1 MNAHPLAGAS
11 LEQGDSDR
19 LRARRQ
25 RRDRVAHRVIMLGGL
40 SVVAAM
46 LLILGYLLW
55 AVLPLAAA
63 PEMRTASLGVQAAW
77 SEGAGETRLLAVDER
92 GDLALRLTRDGA
104 LRFFRLPGGE
114 TVAEERLPLAA
125 GETVH
130 RARAIDADPGRVAV
144 ATSAGQIFLFSY
156 DFDRQPA
163 PPDALP
169 PVTVEF
175 ALGYGGEGRFFS
187 RRPIEDLDYD
197 DAQDRL
203 LIAALAGGELVVEQ
217 AEKRTDFLTGQV
229 RLESSLA
236 RRTLGFTP
244 RGVVLDGNHRWVTV
258 GDVAGQLHRF
268 ALPDLEPLDVLDLQ
282 RGQLTALRGLAGGVS
297 LLVGWADGAIS
308 QVFPVRDDDPADGA
322 YRLQHIRDFEAL
334 DAPVVQLLPEGRRR
348 GFAAVSETGALGL
361 YHSTAGTQV
370 LETQLPGSATVAL
383 AFPPRADQL
392 YQLDASGELARLRIH
407 NPHPEVSF
415 ATLWR
420 AVWYENYPEP
430 GFTWQSTAANDDF
443 EPKFSLTPLA
453 LGTFKASLYAMLFAV
468 PVALLG
474 ATYTA
479 VFMAPALRRKV
490 KPAIELMAALP
501 TVILGFLAGLWLAPF
516 IEENLAGL
524 FSLLLLVPLGL
535 LLFAYGWSAS
545 GLKQRFPGLRGW
557 EPLLLIPVLVAL
569 AALALWLAGP
579 LQQLLVGG
587 DLREWL
593 SQEAGISYDQRN
605 AIIVGIAMGFSII
618 PIIFSIAEDAL
629 YAVPT
634 TLSDGSLALGATRW
648 QSLIR
653 IVLPTAS
660 PGIFSGLMIGLGRAV
675 GETMIV
681 LMATGNTPIMGWSAF
696 EGMRTLAANIAI
708 EMPESSVASTHFR
721 VLFLS
726 ALVLF
731 VFTFV
736 VNTVAE
742 VIRQR
747 LRERYA
753 SL

>member
-1 MNAHPLAGAS
+1 
-11 LEQGDSDR
+11 
-19 LRARRQ
+19 
-25 RRDRVAHRVIMLGGL
+25 
-40 SVVAAM
+40 
-46 LLILGYLLW
+46 
-55 AVLPLAAA
+55 
-63 PEMRTASLGVQAAW
+63 
-77 SEGAGETRLLAVDER
+77 
-92 GDLALRLTRDGA
+92 
-104 LRFFRLPGGE
+104 
-114 TVAEERLPLAA
+114 
-125 GETVH
+125 
-130 RARAIDADPGRVAV
+130 
-144 ATSAGQIFLFSY
+144 
-156 DFDRQPA
+156 
-163 PPDALP
+163 
-169 PVTVEF
+169 
-175 ALGYGGEGRFFS
+175 
-187 RRPIEDLDYD
+187 
-197 DAQDRL
+197 
-203 LIAALAGGELVVEQ
+203 LIAVLAGGELVVEQ
-217 AEKRTDFLTGQV
+217 AEKRTDFLTGET
-229 RLESSLA
+229 RLESTLA
-236 RRTLGFTP
+236 RRNLGFDH

-258 GDVAGQLHRF
+258 GDADGRLHRF
-268 ALPDLEPLDVLDLQ
+268 ALPRLEPLGVLDLE
-282 RGQLTALRGLAGGVS
+282 RGQLTALRGLLGGVS
-297 LLVGWADGAIS
+297 LLVGWADGTIS
-308 QVFPVRDDDPADGA
+308 QVFPVRNADNDYA
-322 YRLQHIRDFEAL
+322 LQHVRDFEGL
-334 DAPVVQLLPEGRRR
+334 DAPIAELLPEGRRR
-348 GFAAVSETGALGL
+348 GFAAVSETGRLGL
-361 YHSTAGTQV
+361 YHSTAGRKL
-370 LETQLPGSATVAL
+370 LEHQLAGTAAAAL

-392 YQLDASGELARLRIH
+392 LKLDRAGDLTRLHID
-407 NPHPEVSF
+407 NPHPEVSL

-430 GFTWQSTAANDDF
+430 RFIWQSTAANDDF

-453 LGTFKASLYAMLFAV
+453 VGTLKASLYAMLFAV

-501 TVILGFLAGLWLAPF
+501 TVILGFLAGLWLAPL
-516 IEENLAGL
+516 IEENLAA
-524 FSLLLLVPLGL
+524 LLILVLLVPLGL
-535 LLFAYGWSAS
+535 LTFSYLWTTSD
-545 GLKQRFPGLRGW
+545 LKRRFPGLRGW
-557 EPLLLIPVLVAL
+557 EPLLLIPVIIGL
-569 AALALWLAGP
+569 AALALWLESP
-579 LQQLLVGG
+579 LEQLLVGG

-648 QSLIR
+648 QTLVR

-731 VFTFV
+731 VFTFF

-742 VIRQR
+742 LIRQR
-747 LRERYA
+747 LRDRYA

>member
-1 MNAHPLAGAS
+1 MNAHPLSGVS
-11 LEQGDSDR
+11 LKPGDSDR

-25 RRDRVAHRVIMLGGL
+25 RRDRIAHRVIMLGGL

-55 AVLPLAAA
+55 VVLPLAGA
-63 PEMRTASLGVQAAW
+63 PEAQAERLGVKPAW
-77 SEGAGETRLLAVDER
+77 SEEAGETRLFAVDER
-92 GDLALRLTRDGA
+92 GDLGLRLARDGSF
-104 LRFFRLPGGE
+104 RFFRLPGGE
-114 TVAEERLPLAA
+114 VVAEERLPL
-125 GETVH
+125 GPEETVR
-130 RARAIDADPGRVAV
+130 RARAADADPGRVAV
-144 ATSAGQIFLFSY
+144 ATSAGRVFLVSY

-163 PPDALP
+163 APGALP
-169 PVTVEF
+169 PVAVAFTV
-175 ALGYGGEGRFFS
+175 AYGGEGRFFS
-187 RRPIEDLDYD
+187 RRAIDDLDYD

-203 LIAALAGGELVVEQ
+203 LIAVLAGGELVVEQ
-217 AEKRTDFLTGQV
+217 AEKRTDFLTGEV
-229 RLESSLA
+229 RLESGLA
-236 RRTLGFTP
+236 RRNLGFTP

-258 GDVAGQLHRF
+258 GDATGRLHRF
-268 ALPDLEPLDVLDLQ
+268 VLPGLEPLDGLDLE
-282 RGQLTALRGLAGGVS
+282 RGELTALQGLAGGVS
-297 LLVGWADGAIS
+297 LLVGWADGSIS
-308 QVFPVRDDDPADGA
+308 QVFPVRDDDPAGGT
-322 YRLQHIRDFEAL
+322 YTLQHIRDFDAL
-334 DAPVVQLLPEGRRR
+334 DAPVTHLLPESRRR
-348 GFAAVSETGALGL
+348 GFAAVSERGALGL
-361 YHSTAGTQV
+361 YHSTAGRQV
-370 LETQLPGSATVAL
+370 LETTLPGSATAAL

-392 YQLDASGELARLRIH
+392 LQLDVTGELTRIRID

-415 ATLWR
+415 STLWR
-420 AVWYENYPEP
+420 AVWYENYPAP
-430 GFTWQSTAANDDF
+430 GYTWQSTAANDDF

-524 FSLLLLVPLGL
+524 FSLMLLVPAGL
-535 LLFAYGWSAS
+535 LAFAYLWHAS
-545 GLKQRFPGLRGW
+545 GLKQRFSGLRGW
-557 EPLLLIPVLVAL
+557 EPLLLIPVMIGL
-569 AALALWLAGP
+569 AVLALWLAGP
-579 LQQLLVGG
+579 LQQALVGG

>member
-1 MNAHPLAGAS
+1 MTTHPLAGVTAKR
-11 LEQGDSDR
+11 GDAAR
-19 LRARRQ
+19 FHARRQ
-25 RRDRVAHRVIMLGGL
+25 RRDRMAHRVIMLGGL
-40 SVVAAM
+40 GVVAAM

-55 AVLPLAAA
+55 AVLPLAGSPEAREEALGASPAWGEAA
-63 PEMRTASLGVQAAW
+63 E
-77 SEGAGETRLLAVDER
+77 ETRLLAVDER
-92 GDLALRLTRDGA
+92 GDLGLRLTTDGG
-104 LRFFRLPGGE
+104 LRFFRLPEGDLIRQ
-114 TVAEERLPLAA
+114 ERLPLGEGEAVRVAKTANGRSGALAA
-125 GETVH
+125 G
-130 RARAIDADPGRVAV
+130 
-144 ATSAGQIFLFSY
+144 TSEGQVFLLSY
-156 DFDRQPA
+156 DFDRQPTQ
-163 PPDALP
+163 PGTRP
-169 PVTVEF
+169 PVEADY
-175 ALGYGGEGRFFS
+175 ALAYGGEPRFFA
-187 RRPIEDLDYD
+187 RAPIDDLDYAD
-197 DAQDRL
+197 TQDRL
-203 LIAALAGGELVVEQ
+203 LLAVLAGSELIVEQ
-217 AEKRTDFLTGQV
+217 AEKRTDFLTGES
-229 RLESSLA
+229 RLESILA
-236 RRTLGFTP
+236 RKKLLFTP

-258 GDVAGQLHRF
+258 GDAGGRLHRF
-268 ALPDLEPLDVLDLQ
+268 ALPGLEPLGALEFE
-282 RGQLTALRGLAGGVS
+282 RGELTALNGLLGGVS
-297 LLVGWADGAIS
+297 LLVGWADGTIS
-308 QVFPVRDDDPADGA
+308 QVFPVRGADNG
-322 YRLQHIRDFEAL
+322 YSLEHVRDFTGL
-334 DAPVVQLLPEGRRR
+334 GAPITQLLPEGRRR
-348 GFAAVSETGALGL
+348 GFAAVSGTGRLGL
-361 YHSTAGTQV
+361 YHSTAGRQV
-370 LETQLPGSATVAL
+370 LERALPGASTVAL

-392 YQLDASGELARLRIH
+392 LQLDALGNLSRLRID
-407 NPHPEVSF
+407 NPHPEVSL

-430 GFTWQSTAANDDF
+430 RFIWQSTAANDDF

-453 LGTFKASLYAMLFAV
+453 IGTFKASLYAMLFAV

-524 FSLLLLVPLGL
+524 LSLAVVVPLGL
-535 LLFAYGWSAS
+535 LAFAYFWAAS

-557 EPLLLIPVLVAL
+557 EPLLLVPVIIGLSM
-569 AALALWLAGP
+569 LALWLASP
-579 LQQLLVGG
+579 LQELLVGG

-593 SQEAGISYDQRN
+593 SQEAGMSYDQRN

-648 QSLIR
+648 QSLVR

-742 VIRQR
+742 LIRQR

>member
-1 MNAHPLAGAS
+1 
-11 LEQGDSDR
+11 
-19 LRARRQ
+19 
-25 RRDRVAHRVIMLGGL
+25 MLGGL
-40 SVVAAM
+40 TVVAAM
-46 LLILGYLLW
+46 VLILGYLVW
-55 AVLPLAAA
+55 AVLPLAGA
-63 PEMRTASLGVQAAW
+63 PGVQEESLGREAAW
-77 SEGAGETRLLAVDER
+77 SESAPATRLLAVDER
-92 GDLALRLTRDGA
+92 GDLALRLTRDGE
-104 LRFFRLPGGE
+104 LNFFSLPEGGL
-114 TVAEERLPLAA
+114 TAQERLPLAEDEVVRVA
-125 GETVH
+125 TPADR
-130 RARAIDADPGRVAV
+130 RAGRVAV
-144 ATSAGQIFLFSY
+144 GTSSGQVLLFTY
-156 DFDRQPA
+156 DYDRQPTQ
-163 PPDALP
+163 PGTRP
-169 PVTVEF
+169 PVDVEF
-175 ALGYGGEGRFFS
+175 AVAYGGERRFFS
-187 RRPIEDLDYD
+187 RFPVEALAYD
-197 DAQDRL
+197 DDQDRFV
-203 LIAALAGGELVVEQ
+203 IAALAGPELVVEL
-217 AEKRTDFLTGQV
+217 AEKRIDFLTQET
-229 RLESSLA
+229 RLESTLA
-236 RRTLGFTP
+236 RRNLGFTP

-258 GDVAGQLHRF
+258 GAADGRLHRF
-268 ALPDLEPLDVLDLQ
+268 ALPGLEPLETLDLQ
-282 RGQLTALRGLAGGVS
+282 KGELTAMQGLLGGVS
-297 LLVGWADGAIS
+297 LLVGWADGTIS
-308 QVFPVRDDDPADGA
+308 QVFPVRKANADYA
-322 YRLQHIRDFEAL
+322 LQHVRDFAGL
-334 DAPVVQLLPEGRRR
+334 DAPVVSLLPEGRRR
-348 GFAAVSETGALGL
+348 GFAAVSASGTLGL
-361 YHSTAGTQV
+361 YHSTAGRQV
-370 LETQLPGSATVAL
+370 LQHGFSGGGAVAL
-383 AFPPRADQL
+383 AFPPRSDQL
-392 YQLDASGELARLRIH
+392 LKLDGDGELIRLHID

-430 GFTWQSTAANDDF
+430 RFIWQSTAANDDF
-443 EPKFSLTPLA
+443 EPKFSLAPLA
-453 LGTFKASLYAMLFAV
+453 IGTLKASLYAMLFAV

-524 FSLLLLVPLGL
+524 LTLALLVPTGL
-535 LLFAYGWSAS
+535 LAFSYLWTTSA
-545 GLKQRFPGLRGW
+545 LKRRFPGLRGW
-557 EPLLLIPVLVAL
+557 EPLLLIPVIIGL
-569 AALALWLAGP
+569 AMLALWLASP

-618 PIIFSIAEDAL
+618 PIVFSIAEDAL
-629 YAVPT
+629 YAVPR

-648 QSLIR
+648 QTLVR

-708 EMPESSVASTHFR
+708 EMPESSVAGTHFR

-742 VIRQR
+742 LIRQR